1 MAKISVLTTSV
12 QWCTKVPGQW
22 NRARKI
28 NNGYMTC
35 IINIWKEDIKL
46 SLFTNTIIK
55 VENSKKSTKKIL
67 ELIRGFSKTTKYKV
81 NILEIK
87 LILEV
92 LFTIES
98 KMKYLGINLTE
109 DVQDL
114 HSETHK
120 TVLKEI
126 KKDWT

>member
-1 MAKISVLTTSV
+1 
-12 QWCTKVPGQW
+12 
-22 NRARKI
+22 
-28 NNGYMTC
+28 MTC

-46 SLFTNTIIK
+46 FLFTNTVNK

-67 ELIRGFSKTTKYKV
+67 ELIHGFSKTAKCKV
-81 NILEIK
+81 NILEMK

-98 KMKYLGINLTE
+98 KMKYLEINLTE

-126 KKDWT
+126 KEDWT

>member
-1 MAKISVLTTSV
+1 
-12 QWCTKVPGQW
+12 
-22 NRARKI
+22 
-28 NNGYMTC
+28 MTC

-67 ELIRGFSKTTKYKV
+67 ELIRGFSKTAKYKV

-114 HSETHK
+114 HSETHE

-126 KKDWT
+126 KEDFT